1 MGLFKK
7 KNQQQAAAEVKDPKE
22 NLKTLVLNALNEKL
36 NGTLYDG
43 CIIMPKGFTID
54 VQIGR
59 QEDKDDVKLLQVIF
73 IVTNDEFD
81 EPLIDPVDAQGKSD
95 EESTRMAADIFY
107 AGVWHPIE
115 QSVQKKNPIHVPV
128 DFLRQHYDFDLYC
141 QSVVRIGVKDKQP
154 VMLMSFIK
162 DEIPKFL
169 GSKKYYWIRVNLA
182 RFKDRKNIEVR
193 VNGSVCHT
201 LSQYFNDYVDSW
213 GDAEGFV
220 CEKQYA
226 VCVQRDDDKC
236 PFTKDKVMECAR
248 FTISRMENIKNREEY
263 LEMTKEL
270 EEMAEDKNLASEIRI
285 FIPEILA
292 KLTLGY
298 REGDSLF
305 TIEGEGDDQTKI
317 EFKKTQLRSYFYLQQ
332 AVLEY
337 LSGRPEN
344 ENVSRIVTNSVAF
357 REMKKAVDAGHKPD
371 ELYVPGT
378 TYRISEP
385 DYRVW

>member
-7 KNQQQAAAEVKDPKE
+7 KNQQQAAAEVKDPKA

-59 QEDKDDVKLLQVIF
+59 QEDKDDVRLLQVIF